1 MIVLSHPTANAN
13 VRAIAMGMAE
23 NQVLADFYTSAA
35 IFPTSFLDK
44 AGGFPLLTNLRKRS
58 FDPKLKPYTRQWPWR
73 ELGKTI
79 ASGLGMDI
87 LTRHE
92 KGIFCIDKV
101 YKSLDKNVSSHLKS
115 KNIKAVYAYE
125 DGALQSFTVAKEM
138 GITCIYD
145 LPIAY
150 WETGRKLM
158 QKEAERLP
166 RWAVTLGGG
175 IQDSAEKLERKTKE
189 LELADVVV
197 GPGEFVMN
205 SLPSWAKSKKLI
217 VSPFGSPEIR
227 NTRIF
232 SNKNF
237 EKPLRILFVGSMGQR
252 KGLGDLFTAMKML
265 KNENVELVVLG
276 SLLAPMEFYK
286 SEYSNFIYEP
296 CRPHNEVLKIMQ
308 TCDILCLPSLVE
320 GRALV
325 MQEAMSQGLP
335 IIITPNTGGED
346 LINENETG
354 FLIPIRS
361 PDVIAEKIM
370 WFVNNRNSVEEMG
383 YYARRWAERY
393 TWKKYSEGIVKE
405 ILAYLGEAENKIM
418 YKMN

>member
-13 VRAIAMGMAE
+13 VRAVALGMVE
-23 NQVLADFYTSAA
+23 NHVLSDFYTSAA
-35 IFPTSFLDK
+35 IFPTSFLYK
-44 AGGFPLLTNLRKRS
+44 AGGFPFLAGLRKRS
-58 FDPKLKPYTRQWPWR
+58 FDPRLESYTRQWPWR
-73 ELGKTI
+73 ELGRTI
-79 ASGLGMDI
+79 STGLGMDI

-92 KGIFCIDKV
+92 KGIFSIDKV

-125 DGALQSFTVAKEM
+125 DGALQSFTVAKEL
-138 GITCIYD
+138 GITCVYE

-158 QKEAERLP
+158 QEEAGRLP
-166 RWAVTLGGG
+166 KWAVTLGGG
-175 IQDSAEKLERKTKE
+175 IQDSTAKLERKTKE
-189 LELADVVV
+189 LELADVVI

-205 SLPSWAKSKKLI
+205 SLPTWAKSKKLI
-217 VSPFGSPEIR
+217 VSPFGSPVNEKIQL
-227 NTRIF
+227 F
-232 SNKNF
+232 NKKNL

-286 SEYSNFIYEP
+286 NEFSNFVYETN
-296 CRPHNEVLKIMQ
+296 RSHEDVLKLMQ
-308 TCDILCLPSLVE
+308 TCDIFCLPSIVE

-335 IIITPNTGGED
+335 LIITANTGGED
-346 LINENETG
+346 LINRDETG

-361 PDVIAEKIM
+361 PDAIAEKIM
-370 WFVNNRNSVEEMG
+370 WFVNNRSCVEEMG
-383 YYARRWAERY
+383 YQAKGWAEKY
-393 TWKKYSEGIVKE
+393 TWKKYSEQIVKE
-405 ILAYLGEAENKIM
+405 ILAYLGETEN
-418 YKMN
+418 